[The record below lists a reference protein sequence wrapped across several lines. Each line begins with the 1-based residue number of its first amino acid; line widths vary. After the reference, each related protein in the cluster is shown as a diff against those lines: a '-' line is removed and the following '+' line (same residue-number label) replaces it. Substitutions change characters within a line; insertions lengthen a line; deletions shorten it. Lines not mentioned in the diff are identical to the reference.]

1 MLDDNLKRLIQLTLA
16 LTSQEWNY
24 LGLGNDPLTQPTFDL
39 NIIVERILSMI
50 LIRCI
55 PIIYK
60 QQQSQQ
66 SQNVLTNIASSTI
79 CIQLLNE
86 SILWPIDILNDVV
99 INELR
104 SYIHKIISGYKD
116 VPYHNKEHAFHV
128 ILSINKLIDMMVTG
142 KDEIIIPT
150 MNNFGNEEDNNKQP
164 KRSYPSH
171 ITYGLRHDP
180 IALFSLIFAALIH
193 DVEQ

>member
-1 MLDDNLKRLIQLTLA
+1 MLDDNIERLVQLTLA

-24 LGLGNDPLTQPTFDL
+24 LGLGNDPLTQPTSDL

-60 QQQSQQ
+60 QQQQTNVQQ
-66 SQNVLTNIASSTI
+66 VLTNIASSTI

-86 SILWPIDILNDVV
+86 AILWPIDILNDIV
-99 INELR
+99 IDELR

-150 MNNFGNEEDNNKQP
+150 MNNVAGNEEHSKP